1 MSQSLIDKR
10 QLAAN
15 VSDLV
20 SGYGSSLFYPISNP
34 SGFVTGLNFNTGIF
48 ATTGQLTG
56 YYPANNPSG
65 FITGN
70 LSNYATTG
78 NLNILSGNLVTLS
91 GQINGLATNSQ
102 LSAALTQYASTS
114 YVSQINNSI
123 NTVSGNLISTGQTIS
138 NLISSTGTYLLG
150 QFNNFTGSLNLGTVF
165 ATTGNLANTGIA
177 LNSSIA
183 SLSGSLVSSGAFLY
197 GQINSLSGTISN
209 TYATTGNL
217 YLTGLSLKT
226 GIANTGAYLLKVV
239 YSGITGGA
247 GGGLSGRLI
256 TTGSNLLS
264 QIQTLTGNLAATGS
278 GLSARIASTGSYLYT
293 NLTGLFSAFSGT
305 LTGNYA
311 TAANVALT
319 GQTIL
324 SNINTFSGNLSLYQL
339 TGTSVIAPS
348 VVINSPT
355 ISSNYNSPLLS
366 ITGSAS
372 GSVFSQ
378 IQNTYTG
385 ATASTDFTLYNDLG
399 TAYLDIGID
408 SSKYNGNLY
417 SPPFTVVGPSDS
429 YMYATGG
436 NLAIGTASGA
446 GQISFFTNGTT
457 SGNIAMIITNGNNVN
472 IQNNLTVS
480 GSGNFPNGLTISGS
494 DILSYLATTGNLA
507 STGQTLSN
515 LITSLSGT
523 LTGGYQPLGAPRTFA
538 VNLYNNSSTAITG
551 NNYIG
556 GGLAPY
562 TTNSGSNYAQVPFNC
577 SGISYQWSLY
587 LPTGYPSTH
596 NWGFTIQTGN
606 GPTGTNLNIFGT
618 VSSGLNTITGTLPT
632 PLPLLNG
639 ATVNA
644 NWRIISN
651 APGNATTNSVTLYCS
666 Y

>member
-20 SGYGSSLFYPISNP
+20 SGYGASLFYPISNP
-34 SGFVTGLNFNTGIF
+34 SGFATGLNFNTGIF
-48 ATTGQLTG
+48 ATTGQLAA
-56 YYPANNPSG
+56 YYLASNPSG

-70 LSNYATTG
+70 LSNYATTD
-78 NLNILSGNLVTLS
+78 NLNLLSGNLVALS
-91 GQINGLATNSQ
+91 GQINGLVTSNQ
-102 LSAALTQYASTS
+102 LSATLTQYASTS

-165 ATTGNLANTGIA
+165 ATTGNLANTGII
-177 LNSSIA
+177 LNSSIT
-183 SLSGSLVSSGAFLY
+183 SLSGSLVASGAFLS
-197 GQINSLSGTISN
+197 GQINSLSGAISS

-217 YLTGLSLKT
+217 YLTGLKLTT
-226 GIANTGAYLLKVV
+226 GIANTGAYLLKLI

-247 GGGLSGRLI
+247 GGGLSGQLVA
-256 TTGSNLLS
+256 TGSNLS
-264 QIQTLTGNLAATGS
+264 AQIQTLSGNLTTTGYNLATN
-278 GLSARIASTGSYLYT
+278 LASTGSYLYT

-324 SNINTFSGNLSLYQL
+324 SNISTFSGMLANYQL
-339 TGTSVIAPS
+339 TGTLVNAPS
-348 VVINSPT
+348 VVISSPN
-355 ISSNYNSPLLS
+355 ISSNYNSPILS
-366 ITGSAS
+366 ITGQAS

-385 ATASTDFTLYNDLG
+385 ATASTDFTLYNDLN
-399 TAYLDIGID
+399 TAYLDIGIC
-408 SSKYNGNLY
+408 SSKYNGTQY
-417 SPPFTVVGPSDS
+417 SPQFTVVGASDS

-436 NLAIGTASGA
+436 SLSIGTVGT
-446 GQISFFTNGTT
+446 GQLYFFT
-457 SGNIAMIITNGNNVN
+457 SGSLNSNIAMVVTNGNNVN

-480 GSGNFPNGLTISGS
+480 GSGNFPNGLTLSGS
-494 DILSYLATTGNLA
+494 DILSYLPNSANLA
-507 STGQTLSN
+507 TTGQTLTN

-523 LTGGYQPLGAPRTFA
+523 LTGGYQPLGAARTFA
-538 VNLYNNSSTAITG
+538 VNLYNNSSTAVTG

-577 SGISYQWSLY
+577 TGISYSWSLY
-587 LPTGYPSTH
+587 LPTGYSSTH

-606 GPTGTNLNIFGT
+606 GPTGTNLGIFGT
-618 VSSGLNTITGTLPT
+618 VSSGVNTITGTLPT

-651 APGNATTNSVTLYCS
+651 APGNATTNSVTLYCA

>member
-10 QLAAN
+10 QLATN
-15 VSDLV
+15 ISDLV

-34 SGFVTGLNFNTGIF
+34 SGFATGLNFSTGIF
-48 ATTGQLTG
+48 ITTGQLSA

-78 NLNILSGNLVTLS
+78 NLNVLSGNLVTLS
-91 GQINGLATNSQ
+91 GQVNGLVTNIQ
-102 LSAALTQYASTS
+102 LSAALSQYASIS
-114 YVSQINNSI
+114 YASQINSSI
-123 NTVSGNLISTGQTIS
+123 ITTSGNLLSTGQALS
-138 NLISSTGTYLLG
+138 NLISSTGSYLLG

-165 ATTGNLANTGIA
+165 ATTGDLANTGIA
-177 LNSSIA
+177 LNSSIS
-183 SLSGSLVSSGAFLY
+183 SLSGSLISSGAFLY
-197 GQINSLSGTISN
+197 GQINSLSGTSSS

-217 YLTGLSLKT
+217 SLTGLSLKT
-226 GIANTGAYLLKVV
+226 GIANTGAYLLKLV

-247 GGGLSGRLI
+247 GGGLSGRLA
-256 TTGSNLLS
+256 TTGSGLLA

-278 GLSARIASTGSYLYT
+278 ALSARIASTGSYLYT
-293 NLTGLFSAFSGT
+293 NLTGLFSALSGT
-305 LTGNYA
+305 LKGNYA

-324 SNINTFSGNLSLYQL
+324 SNINTFSGMLSAYQL
-339 TGTSVIAPS
+339 TGTLVNAPS

-355 ISSNYNSPLLS
+355 ISSNYNYPILS

-372 GSVFSQ
+372 GSVFAQ

-436 NLAIGTASGA
+436 NLAIGTVGT
-446 GQISFFTNGTT
+446 GQLYFFT
-457 SGNIAMIITNGNNVN
+457 SGSLASNIAMTITNGNNVE
-472 IQNNLTVS
+472 IKNNLTVS
-480 GSGNFPNGLTISGS
+480 GSGNFPNGLTLSGN
-494 DILSYLATTGNLA
+494 DILSYLATTSNLA
-507 STGQTLSN
+507 STGQTLTN

-538 VNLYNNSSTAITG
+538 VNLYNNSSTAIVG

-562 TTNSGSNYAQVPFNC
+562 TPNSGSNYAQVPFNC
-577 SGISYQWSLY
+577 TGISYSWSLY
-587 LPTGYPSTH
+587 LPTGYSSTH

-618 VSSGLNTITGTLPT
+618 VSAGVNTITGMLPA
-632 PLPLLNG
+632 PLPLSGG